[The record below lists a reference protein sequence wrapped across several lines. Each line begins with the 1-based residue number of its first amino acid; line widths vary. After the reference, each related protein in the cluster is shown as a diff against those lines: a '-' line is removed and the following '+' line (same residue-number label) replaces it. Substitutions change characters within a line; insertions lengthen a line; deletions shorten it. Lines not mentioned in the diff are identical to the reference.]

1 MNKHILSVLGV
12 GALSLSMATS
22 AQALT
27 LNVVQSM
34 AMGGNQAFGVAYDG
48 ANVWVSG
55 YDNILRQVNQ
65 TSMTLTGTSINQG
78 RWSADAWDGSHFLT
92 ASGGT
97 IFRIN
102 PDGTSA
108 GSFALSGGFGG
119 LIDGLGFDMPRN
131 ELWFSPDVSTV
142 SVSKNGGADPLQQI
156 IGGSGGFSGVEPVDV
171 VGSSF
176 LIVVNDAFQPRK
188 LCKTSLT
195 GVFDS
200 NLDCAQLPN
209 ARYEDLAFDGRYL
222 YAADFYGNRLDK
234 IDLLGEGGSI
244 FVPPNGGN
252 VPEPFSLALFGIG
265 IGALAAVRRNKKQ

>member
-1 MNKHILSVLGV
+1 MNKHILSVLGA

-27 LNVVQSM
+27 LSVIQSM
-34 AMGGNQAFGVAYDG
+34 AMGGGQAFGVAFDG
-48 ANVWVSG
+48 TNIWVSG
-55 YDNILRQVNQ
+55 ADTVLRQVNQ

-97 IFRIN
+97 IFRLN
-102 PDGTSA
+102 PNGTNA
-108 GSFALSGGFGG
+108 GSFSLTGGFGG
-119 LIDGLGFDMPRN
+119 LIDGLGFDIPRN

-142 SVSKNGGADPLQQI
+142 NVSTNGGADPLQQI
-156 IGGSGGFSGVEPVDV
+156 IGGGGGFSGVEPVDTAN
-171 VGSSF
+171 GNF
-176 LIVVNDAFQPRK
+176 LVVVNDAFQPRK

-222 YAADFYGNRLDK
+222 YAADYYGNRLDK
-234 IDLLGEGGSI
+234 IDLLGAGGSI
-244 FVPPNGGN
+244 FAPPGNGS

-265 IGALAAVRRNKKQ
+265 IGALTVARRNKKQ